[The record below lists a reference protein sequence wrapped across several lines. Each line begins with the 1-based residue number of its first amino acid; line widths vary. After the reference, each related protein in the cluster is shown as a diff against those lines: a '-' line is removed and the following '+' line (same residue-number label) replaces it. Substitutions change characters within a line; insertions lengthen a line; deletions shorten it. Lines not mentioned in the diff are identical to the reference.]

1 MLLFWIEWHTGSM
14 NLQSLMRPNEVAGKH
29 WLCIMNVE
37 EKLAQT
43 WSSQVTKSLV
53 LPVSNS

>member
-14 NLQSLMRPNEVAGKH
+14 NLQSLMRPKEVAEKH
-29 WLCIMNVE
+29 WLE

-43 WSSQVTKSLV
+43 C
-53 LPVSNS
+53 P